1 MEAAVMS
8 TYEAK
13 PARKVYLYRNGIV
26 NMDPKPLVV
35 NERQIRDFST
45 FLTRVT
51 SGLKAP
57 VAIRNIYTPCEGHR
71 VRTLDQL
78 QTGRYYVAG
87 GNEQFRKIKYGSPPR
102 LLPRRLPRV
111 EVSIPPRIQL
121 TVAASARYKRP
132 VEKPF
137 VIQ

>member
-13 PARKVYLYRNGIV
+13 SARKVYLYRNGIV

-78 QTGRYYVAG
+78 QTGRYSVAG
-87 GNEQFRKIKYGSPPR
+87 GNEQFRKIKWVGINWNSCLDLQLDSR
-102 LLPRRLPRV
+102 LLL
-111 EVSIPPRIQL
+111 
-121 TVAASARYKRP
+121 
-132 VEKPF
+132 
-137 VIQ
+137 